1 MESAWSLHGVC
12 RPDDSGWVLSHDGT
26 WQVGLRVWFFAL
38 FALDSIAVA
47 AQGLVPVAMASAG
60 MEKARWISD
69 RLLRWGGLGGTL
81 SGILLGLL
89 ASYIPAV

>member
-1 MESAWSLHGVC
+1 MTFLSCENFNHSLFLC
-12 RPDDSGWVLSHDGT
+12 LD
-26 WQVGLRVWFFAL
+26 QVGLRVWFFAL

-60 MEKARWISD
+60 MDKARWMSD

-89 ASYIPAV
+89 AGYIPAVPFG

>member
-1 MESAWSLHGVC
+1 MIDLFELREFNHSLFLC
-12 RPDDSGWVLSHDGT
+12 LD
-26 WQVGLRVWFFAL
+26 QVGLRVWFFAL

-60 MEKARWISD
+60 MDKARWMSD

-89 ASYIPAV
+89 AGYIPAVPFG